1 MSKYS
6 FGGGHLGFQD
16 GRHAKS
22 ILPYGSPTG
31 QDRHI
36 SGCTYIFGV
45 AKNMGRFINCFGHFE
60 IQDGRLF

>member
-1 MSKYS
+1 MSKYN

-16 GRHAKS
+16 GRHAKG
-22 ILPYGSPTG
+22 ILLYSSPTG

-45 AKNMGRFINCFGHFE
+45 EKKMGRFI
-60 IQDGRLF
+60 